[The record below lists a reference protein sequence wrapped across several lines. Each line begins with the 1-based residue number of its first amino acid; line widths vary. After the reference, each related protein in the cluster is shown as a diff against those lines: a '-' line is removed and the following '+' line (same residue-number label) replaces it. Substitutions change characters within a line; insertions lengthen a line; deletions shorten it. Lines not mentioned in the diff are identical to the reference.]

1 MMFVGGHLSSF
12 VIGCRE
18 GHRPLEVQHMVR
30 RLVEK
35 SWEWDVQMVVVRL
48 DMHRAF
54 DTLSRWDVVE
64 MLRPM

>member
-1 MMFVGGHLSSF
+1 MMFVGGHLAAF

-35 SWEWDVQMVVVRL
+35 AWEWDVQMVVVRL
-48 DMHRAF
+48 DIYRAF
-54 DTLSRWDVVE
+54 D
-64 MLRPM
+64 MLNRRD